1 MTSTLKRRTG
11 AAAALAAVFG
21 VLSAAG
27 ADSGPQGTATDNAI
41 VPILLKASDY
51 LAGYVKALSSVV
63 SEERYEQ
70 FLVRKGDG
78 ATAEMTISRT
88 LLSDYLLVAVEETGE
103 WIPFRDVYEVDG
115 MAIRDRNDRLLD
127 LFVKAP
133 PDAYRQ
139 ALRIRNESSRYNIGS
154 GMRDIN
160 VPTFAFQVLTAECRS
175 RFSFKPRGREH
186 VDAIDAVVVEF
197 VETASPTIV
206 VGARGEDVP
215 SRGRFWIDPADGR
228 ILRSLL
234 ETRPPGNVNT
244 LEVRFR
250 YEPKLGLLVPA
261 EMVERRRGSGETLE
275 GRAAYSNFRRF
286 KIDTSIEIK

>member
-1 MTSTLKRRTG
+1 MGAPSTRRLI
-11 AAAALAAVFG
+11 AAAVLALVCALPGPEAR
-21 VLSAAG
+21 SA
-27 ADSGPQGTATDNAI
+27 PQGT
-41 VPILLKASDY
+41 VPASDVVPTLLKASDY
-51 LAGYVKALSSVV
+51 LAAYVKAFSSVV

-70 FLVRKGDG
+70 LLVRRGDVS
-78 ATAEMTISRT
+78 TAETRVART
-88 LLSDYLLVAVEETGE
+88 LRSDYLLVAVEATGE

-115 MAIRDRNDRLLD
+115 VAIRDRTDRLLD

-139 ALRIRNESSRYNIGS
+139 ALRIRNESSRYNLGS

-160 VPTFAFQVLTAECRS
+160 VPTFALQILTGEWRS
-175 RFSFKPRGREH
+175 RFSFRLRGRERLDEA
-186 VDAIDAVVVEF
+186 DAAVVEF

-206 VGARGEDVP
+206 VGAQGENIP

-234 ETRPPGNVNT
+234 ETRPAGNVNI

-250 YEPKLGLLVPA
+250 HEPKLDLLVPA
-261 EMVERRRGSGETLE
+261 EMIERRKGGPETLE
-275 GRAAYSNFRRF
+275 GRATYSHFRRF
-286 KIDTSIEIK
+286 KVDTSIEIK

>member
-1 MTSTLKRRTG
+1 MTSTSTRRFG
-11 AAAALAAVFG
+11 AAVAFAAVLG
-21 VLSAAG
+21 VVSVTG
-27 ADSGPQGTATDNAI
+27 ADSGPQETAAGNAI
-41 VPILLKASDY
+41 VPTLLKASDY

-70 FLVRKGDG
+70 YLVRRGDR
-78 ATAEMTISRT
+78 ATAEMRISRT
-88 LLSDYLLVAVEETGE
+88 LLSDYLLVAVEGTGE

-115 MAIRDRNDRLLD
+115 VAIRDRNDRLLD

-133 PDAYRQ
+133 PDAYKQ
-139 ALRIRNESSRYNIGS
+139 ALRIRSESSRYNIGS

-160 VPTFAFQVLTAECRS
+160 VPTFAFQVLTAECRR
-175 RFSFKPRGREH
+175 RFSFKPRGRER

-206 VGARGEDVP
+206 VGAGDEDVP

-234 ETRPPGNVNT
+234 ETRPLGNVNT

-261 EMVERRRGSGETLE
+261 EMIERRRGGGETLE

-286 KIDTSIEIK
+286 TIDTSIEIK